1 MAVRLPISS
10 SDLIKLFFDAS
21 VLIAGAHSPTGGSG
35 YLLEACRRGRFK
47 PVVTRLVLIEA
58 ERNIKAKLGEEDLLR
73 FYQLL
78 GAVDFV
84 VEPPVSARE
93 IADYSHLIEE
103 KDAHVLAAAVVSGA
117 QFLLTLDTK
126 HFMTERLSKADLGLT
141 VVTPGHFIRE
151 HLDV

>member
-1 MAVRLPISS
+1 MGLPMSPTEQT
-10 SDLIKLFFDAS
+10 KLFFDAS

-78 GAVDFV
+78 GSVDFT

-93 IADYSHLIEE
+93 VADYSHLIEE
-103 KDAHVLAAAVVSGA
+103 KDAHVLAAAVRSGA
-117 QFLLTLDTK
+117 QFLLTLDTR
-126 HFMTERLSKADLGLT
+126 HFMTERLGKADLRLII
-141 VVTPGHFIRE
+141 VTPGHFIKAY
-151 HLDV
+151 LDV

>member
-1 MAVRLPISS
+1 MSS
-10 SDLIKLFFDAS
+10 SDPIKLFFDAS
-21 VLIAGAHSPTGGSG
+21 VLIADAHSPTGGSG

-78 GAVDFV
+78 GAVDFAI
-84 VEPPVSARE
+84 EPPVSARE

-103 KDAHVLAAAVVSGA
+103 KDAMYW
-117 QFLLTLDTK
+117 QP
-126 HFMTERLSKADLGLT
+126 RW
-141 VVTPGHFIRE
+141 
-151 HLDV
+151 

>member
-1 MAVRLPISS
+1 MSPTEQ
-10 SDLIKLFFDAS
+10 IKLFFDAS
-21 VLIAGAHSPTGGSG
+21 VLIAAAHSSTGGSG
-35 YLLEACRRGRFK
+35 YLLEACHRGRFK

-78 GAVDFV
+78 GAVDFAI
-84 VEPPVSARE
+84 EPPVSAEE

-103 KDAHVLAAAVVSGA
+103 KDAHVLAAAARSGA

-126 HFMTERLSKADLGLT
+126 HFMTERLSKADLGLII
-141 VVTPGHFIRE
+141 VTPGHFIKDY
-151 HLDV
+151 LDA

>member
-1 MAVRLPISS
+1 MSPTEH
-10 SDLIKLFFDAS
+10 IKLFFDAS

-58 ERNIKAKLGEEDLLR
+58 ERNIKTKLGEEDLLR

-78 GAVDFV
+78 GSVDFSI
-84 VEPPVSARE
+84 EPPVSAEE
-93 IADYSHLIEE
+93 IADYSHLIAE
-103 KDAHVLAAAVVSGA
+103 KDAHMLAAAVKSGV

-126 HFMTERLSKADLGLT
+126 HFMTEPLSKADLGL
-141 VVTPGHFIRE
+141 VIVTPGHYIKAY
-151 HLDV
+151 LDV

>member
-1 MAVRLPISS
+1 MRLPMSS
-10 SDLIKLFFDAS
+10 SDPIRLFFDAS

-58 ERNIKAKLGEEDLLR
+58 ERDIKTKLGEEDLLR

-78 GAVDFV
+78 GAVDFAI
-84 VEPPVSARE
+84 EPPGSARE

-103 KDAHVLAAAVVSGA
+103 KDAHVLAAAVRSGA
-117 QFLLTLDTK
+117 QFLLTLDTR
-126 HFMTERLSKADLGLT
+126 HFTTERLSKADLGIII
-141 VVTPGHFIRE
+141 VTPGHFIRE

>member
-1 MAVRLPISS
+1 MSS
-10 SDLIKLFFDAS
+10 TEQIKLFFDAS

-78 GAVDFV
+78 GSVDFAI
-84 VEPPVSARE
+84 EPPVSARE
-93 IADYSHLIEE
+93 VADYIHLIEE
-103 KDAHVLAAAVVSGA
+103 KDAHVLAAAVRSGA
-117 QFLLTLDTK
+117 QFLLTLDTR
-126 HFMTERLSKADLGLT
+126 HFMTERLSKADLGLII
-141 VVTPGHFIRE
+141 VTPGDFIKAY
-151 HLDV
+151 LAV